1 MHGRYLSYRGLE
13 SRIEKAFMAV
23 GFRLEPIA
31 WQTILGEIFPEIYLG
46 DDVVY
51 PTPTKRPKPKQS
63 PTKTHG
69 VIGLDLV
76 EIEGDGEGES
86 GEN

>member
-1 MHGRYLSYRGLE
+1 MHGRFLSHRGLE
-13 SRIEKAFMAV
+13 ARIEAAYTAIGCRM
-23 GFRLEPIA
+23 EPDQ
-31 WQTILGEIFPEIYLG
+31 WQTILGEVFPEVYLG

-51 PTPTKRPKPKQS
+51 PAPSRRPKPKQS

-69 VIGLDLV
+69 VIGLELV

>member
-1 MHGRYLSYRGLE
+1 MEGRHLSHRGLE
-13 SRIEKAFMAV
+13 ARIEAAYTAV

-31 WQTILGEIFPEIYLG
+31 WEQICTTVFPEIYLG

-69 VIGLDLV
+69 VIGLELV